1 MEHTSFFYLF
11 RTIAVL
17 LGCFIFA
24 NGTFAQIDKISSDT
38 SILGGT
44 SKPEKDFFDLFKKK
58 TSTNQVDV
66 LKEKKKNKPVFI
78 SALPAVGYSLQT
90 GFAGIVTGNIAFYAK
105 NVKDPKIST
114 ISASITYS
122 EYNQII
128 IPLYADILSKNGNW
142 DLVSDNRYIS
152 YPSNIFGLGGPTD
165 PNKNHT
171 INFEQIKLHQTI
183 LRRVYKN
190 LFLGAGFYYD
200 QFWNIKVIDPQTR
213 RINVYI
219 QQEFGSTQTAS
230 GPVGKLIFDSRKNQI
245 NATQGVYANATIR
258 QSLKELGSN
267 REWASL
273 LLDARAYI
281 NFPKGS
287 HNTLALWSFNWLTLA
302 GTPNYLYLPSTGWDD
317 QYNTGR
323 GYVQSRFRGK
333 QMIYAEAEYRY
344 RITRNGLLGG
354 VAFFNWQQF
363 YGNIKPYEPFLR
375 GFGAGLRVRV
385 NKKSGANICL
395 DYGFGKGSQG
405 FYLNLGELF

>member
-128 IPLYADILSKNGNW
+128 IPLYADILSKNGKW
-142 DLVSDNRYIS
+142 ELISDNRYIS

-183 LRRVYKN
+183 N
-190 LFLGAGFYYD
+190 
-200 QFWNIKVIDPQTR
+200 
-213 RINVYI
+213 
-219 QQEFGSTQTAS
+219 S
-230 GPVGKLIFDSRKNQI
+230 
-245 NATQGVYANATIR
+245 
-258 QSLKELGSN
+258 
-267 REWASL
+267 
-273 LLDARAYI
+273 
-281 NFPKGS
+281 
-287 HNTLALWSFNWLTLA
+287 
-302 GTPNYLYLPSTGWDD
+302 
-317 QYNTGR
+317 
-323 GYVQSRFRGK
+323 
-333 QMIYAEAEYRY
+333 M
-344 RITRNGLLGG
+344 
-354 VAFFNWQQF
+354 
-363 YGNIKPYEPFLR
+363 
-375 GFGAGLRVRV
+375 
-385 NKKSGANICL
+385 
-395 DYGFGKGSQG
+395 
-405 FYLNLGELF
+405 

>member
-1 MEHTSFFYLF
+1 MHSKAAFSLL
-11 RTIAVL
+11 TIMLIAQV
-17 LGCFIFA
+17 A
-24 NGTFAQIDKISSDT
+24 FAQRD
-38 SILGGT
+38 SIPPAPKVLST
-44 SKPEKDFFDLFKKK
+44 PRTDKDFFDLFR
-58 TSTNQVDV
+58 
-66 LKEKKKNKPVFI
+66 KKNNSISAKAQLKKDRKFFV
-78 SALPAVGYSLQT
+78 SALPAVGYTLQT
-90 GFAGIVTGNIAFYAK
+90 GFAGILTGNIAFFAK
-105 NVKDPKIST
+105 NVADPKIST

-122 EYNQII
+122 QYEQTI
-128 IPLYADILSKNGNW
+128 IPLYADILSSNGNW
-142 DLVSDNRYIS
+142 DFVSDNRYIS

-171 INFEQIKLHQTI
+171 INFEQLKLHQTI

-190 LFLGAGFYYD
+190 LFLGAGYYYD

-230 GPVGKLIFDSRKNQI
+230 GPVGKIIFDSRKNQI
-245 NATQGVYANATIR
+245 NPTQGIYANATLR

-273 LLDARAYI
+273 LFDARAYI

-302 GTPNYLYLPSTGWDD
+302 GTPNYLFLPSTGWDD

-333 QMIYAEAEYRY
+333 QMFYAEAEYRY
-344 RITRNGLLGG
+344 RISRNGLLGG

-363 YGNIKPYEPFLR
+363 LGNDKAYESFLR
-375 GFGAGLRVRV
+375 GYGAGLRIRV